1 VADLLSHLGNKNFI
15 VFGGKGGSGKTT
27 SACAAALRLAQLH
40 REKNVLVV
48 STDPAHSLGDSFQ
61 TEIGNSIVAIKGVDN
76 LWAFEMD
83 AMDVYKKWNEK
94 YGDTIKKIADRGT
107 NFDEQDIED
116 FFSLTIPGLDEM
128 MAIIKLIDIQKED
141 KYDLIILDTAPT
153 GHTLRL
159 LNLPKDLARMVN
171 LMNMMMLKHRYIC
184 RTFTGRY
191 KKDECDDFIEMMG
204 RDLKKVKMLFKNE
217 QTTEFIPVTIPEPMY
232 FNETNRLLKQLK
244 KLQVPVRNAIIN
256 CIVTSRNG
264 KCSFCSSRRKFQKGV
279 LKQFNEEFAS
289 YNLCKIPLF
298 PYEIRGLDK
307 LEEYAEVLFGGT
319 PRCWIPQRVSFLSK
333 PEPASFPQMK
343 ELLEKDFKF
352 MMFGGKGGVG
362 KTTLAAATALRLARM
377 QPDKNILVFS
387 TDPAHSLADAFES
400 SIGDEVRTVNGM
412 KNLYGYEIDAGK
424 KLEEWKKNQLEHIR
438 EFFDTFMGT
447 GIDLKFDREVM
458 EELISVPP
466 PGIDEIMA
474 LGDIADFVEEKRF
487 DKYILD
493 SAATGHLIRLLEM
506 PQLMREWMNTIF
518 KILLKYRKIMRMN
531 KMAQDLIEDSR
542 RLRRVQKVL
551 TDPQRTAFIAVSIPE
566 GMAQDETNRLLMSLD
581 RLNIP
586 CHNLVVNMVVPLTNC
601 GFCSLKRKGQQEYI
615 NRFKREKK
623 YSQYQIGE
631 LPLLSEKLKGMEG
644 LTKIGTILYG

>member
-1 VADLLSHLGNKNFI
+1 MRDLLNGLNDKNFI
-15 VFGGKGGSGKTT
+15 MFGGKGGSGKTT
-27 SACAAALRLAQLH
+27 SACAAALSLAQLYK
-40 REKNVLVV
+40 EKNILVV
-48 STDPAHSLGDSFQ
+48 STDPAHSVGDSFQ
-61 TEIGNSIVAIKGVDN
+61 TEIGNSIVPLKGLDN

-107 NFDEQDIED
+107 YFDKQDIED

-171 LMNMMMLKHRYIC
+171 LMNMMMLKHRYIS
-184 RTFTGRY
+184 RAFTGRY
-191 KKDECDDFIEMMG
+191 KKDECDHFLEMMG

-217 QTTEFIPVTIPEPMY
+217 HTTEFIPVAIPEPMY
-232 FNETNRLLKQLK
+232 FDETNRLLKKLK
-244 KLQVPVRNAIIN
+244 KLGIPVRNVIIN
-256 CIVTSRNG
+256 RLITENG
-264 KCSFCSSRRKFQKGV
+264 RCSLCSSRGKFQKGV

-289 YNLCKIPLF
+289 YNLYKIPLF
-298 PYEIRGLDK
+298 PYEIRGLDRLK
-307 LEEYAEVLFGGT
+307 EYNEVLFGGT
-319 PRCWIPQRVSFLSK
+319 PHYQISQKVSSL
-333 PEPASFPQMK
+333 PEPEPVPLPQMK

-352 MMFGGKGGVG
+352 MMSGGKGGVG
-362 KTTLAAATALRLARM
+362 KTTIAAATALRLARM
-377 QPDKNILVFS
+377 WPDKNVLVFS

-400 SIGDEVRTVNGM
+400 SIGDEVRPVNGM

-447 GIDLKFDREVM
+447 RGVDIKFDREVM

-586 CHNLVVNMVVPLTNC
+586 CHNLVVNMVVPPTNC

-615 NRFKREKK
+615 NRFKREEK

-631 LPLLSEKLKGMEG
+631 LPLFSEKLKGMEG

>member
-1 VADLLSHLGNKNFI
+1 MADLLNGLDDKNFI
-15 VFGGKGGSGKTT
+15 MFGGKGGSGKTT

-40 REKNVLVV
+40 KEKNILVV
-48 STDPAHSLGDSFQ
+48 STDPAHSVGDSFQ
-61 TEIGNSIVAIKGVDN
+61 TEIGNSIVPIKGLDN

-94 YGDTIKKIADRGT
+94 HGDTIKKIADRGT
-107 NFDEQDIED
+107 YFDKQDIED

-171 LMNMMMLKHRYIC
+171 LMNMMMLKHRYIS
-184 RTFTGRY
+184 RAFTGRY
-191 KKDECDDFIEMMG
+191 KKDECDDFLEMMG

-217 QTTEFIPVTIPEPMY
+217 QTTEFIPVAIPEPMY
-232 FNETNRLLKQLK
+232 FDETDRLLKKLK
-244 KLQVPVRNAIIN
+244 KLGVPVRNVIIN
-256 CIVTSRNG
+256 RLITENG
-264 KCSFCSSRRKFQKGV
+264 RCSFCSSREKSQKGV
-279 LKQFNEEFAS
+279 LKQIDEKFAS
-289 YNLCKIPLF
+289 YNLYKVSLF
-298 PYEIRGLDK
+298 PYEIKGLDRLK
-307 LEEYAEVLFGGT
+307 EYNEVLFGGT
-319 PRCWIPQRVSFLSK
+319 PRYQISEKVSLL
-333 PEPASFPQMK
+333 PEPEPVPLPQMK

-352 MMFGGKGGVG
+352 MMSGGKGGVG
-362 KTTLAAATALRLARM
+362 KTTIAAATALRLARM

-387 TDPAHSLADAFES
+387 TDPAHSLADAFDS
-400 SIGDEVRTVNGM
+400 PIGDEVRPIKGM
-412 KNLYGYEIDAGK
+412 KNLYGYEIDAVK
-424 KLEEWKKNQLEHIR
+424 KLDEWKEKQMEHIR
-438 EFFDTFMGT
+438 EFFDAFLGT
-447 GIDLKFDREVM
+447 GVDIKFDREVM

-474 LGDIADFVEEKRF
+474 LGEIADFVQEKRF

-518 KILLKYRKIMRMN
+518 KILLKYRKIMHMN
-531 KMAQDLIEDSR
+531 KVAQDLIEDSR

-551 TDPQRTAFIAVSIPE
+551 TDPQTTEFITVSIPE

-586 CHNLVVNMVVPLTNC
+586 CHNLVVNMVVPPTNC
-601 GFCSLKRKGQQEYI
+601 GFCSLKRKEQQEYI
-615 NRFKREKK
+615 AKFKREEK
-623 YSQYQIGE
+623 YSQYQITE
-631 LPLLSEKLKGMEG
+631 LPLLSKKVKGMED
-644 LTKIGTILYG
+644 LTKIAAILYG

>member
-1 VADLLSHLGNKNFI
+1 MSHLEDKNFI

-61 TEIGNSIVAIKGVDN
+61 TKIGDSIVAIKGLDN

-83 AMDVYKKWNEK
+83 AMNVYKKWNEK
-94 YGDTIKKIADRGT
+94 HGDTIKKIADRGT
-107 NFDEQDIED
+107 YFDKQDIED

-171 LMNMMMLKHRYIC
+171 LMNMMMLKHRYIS
-184 RTFTGRY
+184 RAFTGRY
-191 KKDECDDFIEMMG
+191 KKDECDHFLEMMG

-232 FNETNRLLKQLK
+232 FDETDRLLKKLK

-256 CIVTSRNG
+256 RVITENG
-264 KCSFCSSRRKFQKGV
+264 RCSFCSSRRKFQKGV
-279 LKQFNEEFAS
+279 LKQFNEEFAP
-289 YNLCKIPLF
+289 YNLYKIPLF
-298 PYEIRGLDK
+298 PYEIKGLDRLK
-307 LEEYAEVLFGGT
+307 EYNEVLFGGT
-319 PRCWIPQRVSFLSK
+319 PHYHISERTSFS
-333 PEPASFPQMK
+333 PEPEPVPLSQMK
-343 ELLEKDFKF
+343 ELLGKDFKF
-352 MMFGGKGGVG
+352 IMSGGKGGVG
-362 KTTLAAATALRLARM
+362 KTTIAAATALRLARM

-387 TDPAHSLADAFES
+387 TDPAHSLADVFES

-447 GIDLKFDREVM
+447 RGVDIKFDREVM

-586 CHNLVVNMVVPLTNC
+586 CHNLVVNMVVPPTNC

-615 NRFKREKK
+615 NRFKREEK

-631 LPLLSEKLKGMEG
+631 LPLFPEKLKGMED